1 MQKARTLAP
10 STIGLGLPGLNAA
23 MALTAVLLAC
33 CASSSAL
40 DPSLDIS
47 QYAHT
52 SWKIGE
58 GVANDTTHTIVQTK
72 DGYLWLATESGLRRF
87 DGVRAVPWQPPPGE
101 HLPGREVRDLH
112 VSRDG
117 TLWIGTDKGLAS
129 WKDGELTNYPQLD
142 GYDVPTLAEDKD
154 GTVWAAGLKWEHA
167 FWEPGRLC
175 AINAGK
181 VQCMG
186 SDGIFGFG
194 VTQIHEDGRG
204 NFWLGAANGIWR
216 WKPGPPVR
224 YPFQAGILGSPTL
237 VFSRNSIIDGDH
249 GGLIV
254 ARYRD
259 IVQFTDGKTE
269 PYSFPYP
276 PPPFKNTTLLRD
288 KDGGLWI
295 SSTDVGLAH
304 VHQGRMDFFTD
315 RDGLTSNSI
324 EGMFE
329 DREGSIWVAT
339 NRGID
344 RFRENTIPTIS
355 TGQGLSSRVVL
366 CVLAARDGSVWL
378 GTSDGLNRWKDGRIT
393 IYRKAT
399 VRASGNSKPSL
410 GGRVREVISKDL
422 PENFII
428 SLLEDRKGRIWF
440 STARGLAYFENDKI
454 SRVAGLPFA
463 PQNPLVE
470 DTAGNLWTAQGD
482 RGLVRLKEGKL
493 AEQIPWT
500 KLGIGGAL
508 ANPLAADPQGGV
520 WVGSWG
526 GGVIQ
531 FRDGQVRASYST
543 REGLGGGRVNSLQF
557 DSNGRLWAATDGGLS
572 LIRNGRAITLTSKNG
587 LPCDST
593 HDVLE
598 ENSRAFWVHMA
609 CGLVRIERGDL
620 DGWSANPA
628 QRVQSTIY
636 DASDGVLSH
645 AGVYNFGPRAT
656 KTADGKLWF
665 TPVDGVMVVDPHHL
679 PSNPLAPPV
688 DIEQIKG
695 DGKILWQN
703 LSEGEARK
711 VPVPALTRSLEIDY
725 TGLSFVAPEKVRFKY
740 KLEGYD
746 ADWQDADVRRQAIYT
761 NLAPRSYRFR
771 VIACNNSGV
780 WNEAGDALEFAI
792 LPAWFQTIWFRA
804 LCVAAFLALLWAI
817 YQRRIYEIEEQ
828 EKKFREAVET
838 MPALAFVSE
847 PEGKRPFVNRGWLE
861 YTGLSAEKS
870 SGDGWEQ
877 AIHPDDNK
885 RVLER
890 WRGAQAKG
898 ELLAYECRI
907 RRGSDGAYRWFQTR
921 ARPLLDRHGKIV
933 KWCAVATDIEDR
945 KRAEQLQADLAH
957 VGRVSTMGELAASI
971 SHELNQ
977 PIAASILNASLAL
990 QYLERNPPDLTE
1002 ARKQTSSIIEMGT
1015 MASAIIDRLRSLYK
1029 KEPPKREPLGVNAVI
1044 GEMVELLRG
1053 QATRR
1058 AVSLRSDLA
1067 SELPN
1072 VIADRVQV
1080 QQVLMNLMLNG
1091 IEAMS
1096 DTGGVLTV
1104 RSQLREDGQI
1114 EISVNDTGP
1123 GLPAGKADQI
1133 FDAFF
1138 TTKPQGSGMGLAIS
1152 KTIVESHGG
1161 RIWANG
1167 AGGLG
1172 AAFHFTL
1179 PLAPVEVD
1187 IPILEK

>member
-1 MQKARTLAP
+1 
-10 STIGLGLPGLNAA
+10 
-23 MALTAVLLAC
+23 V
-33 CASSSAL
+33 
-40 DPSLDIS
+40 
-47 QYAHT
+47 
-52 SWKIGE
+52 
-58 GVANDTTHTIVQTK
+58 
-72 DGYLWLATESGLRRF
+72 
-87 DGVRAVPWQPPPGE
+87 
-101 HLPGREVRDLH
+101 
-112 VSRDG
+112 
-117 TLWIGTDKGLAS
+117 
-129 WKDGELTNYPQLD
+129 
-142 GYDVPTLAEDKD
+142 
-154 GTVWAAGLKWEHA
+154 
-167 FWEPGRLC
+167 
-175 AINAGK
+175 
-181 VQCMG
+181 
-186 SDGIFGFG
+186 
-194 VTQIHEDGRG
+194 
-204 NFWLGAANGIWR
+204 
-216 WKPGPPVR
+216 
-224 YPFQAGILGSPTL
+224 
-237 VFSRNSIIDGDH
+237 
-249 GGLIV
+249 
-254 ARYRD
+254 
-259 IVQFTDGKTE
+259 
-269 PYSFPYP
+269 
-276 PPPFKNTTLLRD
+276 
-288 KDGGLWI
+288 
-295 SSTDVGLAH
+295 H

-329 DREGSIWVAT
+329 DREGSIWIAT

-378 GTSDGLNRWKDGRIT
+378 GTSDGLNRWKDGRVT

-399 VRASGNSKPSL
+399 VRAGENSKPSL
-410 GGRVREVISKDL
+410 GGRVRVVISKDL

-557 DSNGRLWAATDGGLS
+557 DDGGRLWAATDGGLS
-572 LIRNGRAITLTSKNG
+572 LIRNGRATTLTGKNG

-593 HDVLE
+593 QDVLE
-598 ENSRAFWVHMA
+598 DNTRAFWVHMA
-609 CGLVRIERGDL
+609 CGLVRIGRDDL
-620 DGWSANPA
+620 DGWAANPA
-628 QRVQSTIY
+628 QKVQATVY

-688 DIEQIKG
+688 KIEQIKG

-703 LSEGEARK
+703 LWEGEARK

-761 NLAPRSYRFR
+761 NLASRSYRFR

-780 WNEAGDALEFAI
+780 WNEAGDALEVAI

-817 YQRRIYEIEEQ
+817 YRRRIFEIEEQ

-847 PEGKRPFVNRGWLE
+847 PGGDRPFVNQGWLE
-861 YTGLSAEKS
+861 YTGLSAEKA

-877 AIHPDDNK
+877 AIHPDDHK
-885 RVLER
+885 RILER
-890 WRGAQAKG
+890 WRSAQAKG

-921 ARPLLDRHGKIV
+921 ARPLLDRRGNVV

-977 PIAASILNASLAL
+977 PIAASILNASLI
-990 QYLERNPPDLTE
+990 QQWLERDPPDL
-1002 ARKQTSSIIEMGT
+1002 KQIRRWATQIMEMGKL
-1015 MASAIIDRLRSLYK
+1015 ASEIIDHLRSLYK
-1029 KEPPKREPLGVNAVI
+1029 KEPPKRELLAVNEVI

-1053 QATRR
+1053 QATRH
-1058 AVSLRSDLA
+1058 AVSLRVDL
-1067 SELPN
+1067 SGDLPN

-1080 QQVLMNLMLNG
+1080 QQVLMNLMLNA

-1104 RSQLREDGQI
+1104 SSQLGEDGQI
-1114 EISVNDTGP
+1114 DISLNDTGP

-1138 TTKPQGSGMGLAIS
+1138 TTKPQGSGMGLAAS

-1172 AAFHFTL
+1172 ATFHFTL
-1179 PLAPVEVD
+1179 PAAPVEAD
-1187 IPILEK
+1187 IPILAK